1 MNRDPTVFRTPTQ
14 TPGDDWDFCASRKNE
29 FVTCVLKWRFNAE
42 SKWWFCVSLSLWFLR
57 QFLHVRNR
65 LRPRLP
71 SHAERRLPGPETGE
85 SPPRPRRTFENHR
98 FWFRKE
104 THRQVRKKQKPPE
117 KNKIKISTQQ
127 QTLSDDVD
135 NKHTLLLSVCLSVSV
150 CVCVS
155 RVEFYLIFL
164 IFLTH
169 NSRENVIQI
178 RKMP

>member
-1 MNRDPTVFRTPTQ
+1 M
-14 TPGDDWDFCASRKNE
+14 
-29 FVTCVLKWRFNAE
+29 
-42 SKWWFCVSLSLWFLR
+42 
-57 QFLHVRNR
+57 RNR

-104 THRQVRKKQKPPE
+104 THRQV
-117 KNKIKISTQQ
+117 KISTQQ

-135 NKHTLLLSVCLSVSV
+135 NKHSFVERVSV
-150 CVCVS
+150 CVCVC
-155 RVEFYLIFL
+155 VCVPCGILYIFL

>member
-1 MNRDPTVFRTPTQ
+1 
-14 TPGDDWDFCASRKNE
+14 
-29 FVTCVLKWRFNAE
+29 
-42 SKWWFCVSLSLWFLR
+42 
-57 QFLHVRNR
+57 

-104 THRQVRKKQKPPE
+104 THRQVRKKKKPPR

-135 NKHTLLLSVCLSVSV
+135 NKHSFVERVSV
-150 CVCVS
+150 CVCVC
-155 RVEFYLIFL
+155 VCVPCGILYIFL

-169 NSRENVIQI
+169 NYRENVIQI